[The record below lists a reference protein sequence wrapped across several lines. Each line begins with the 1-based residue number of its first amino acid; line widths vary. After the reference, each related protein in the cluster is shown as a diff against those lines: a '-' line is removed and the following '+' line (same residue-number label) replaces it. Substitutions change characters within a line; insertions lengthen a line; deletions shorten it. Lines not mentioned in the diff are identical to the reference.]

1 MADDAQ
7 NDALR
12 DRIHELVEE
21 EHELRERHAGQGL
34 DDGERR
40 RLRELEVQLDQ
51 TWDLLRRRN
60 ARREAGQD
68 PTSEAERDATTV
80 EGYLQ

>member
-1 MADDAQ
+1 MAD
-7 NDALR
+7 DALR
-12 DRIHELVEE
+12 DRIHALVEE
-21 EHELRERHAGQGL
+21 EHELRERHGSHGL
-34 DDGERR
+34 DDADRQ
-40 RLRELEVQLDQ
+40 RLRELEVELDQ

-68 PTSEAERDATTV
+68 PSAEAERDPSTV

>member
-1 MADDAQ
+1 MADDPLRQ
-7 NDALR
+7 RIDA
-12 DRIHELVEE
+12 LVEE
-21 EHELRERHAGQGL
+21 EHGAPREACRAGA
-34 DDGERR
+34 RR
-40 RLRELEVQLDQ
+40 CGARTAPAPRGRSDQ

-68 PTSEAERDATTV
+68 PSSEPQRDATTV

>member
-1 MADDAQ
+1 MADDPLRERI
-7 NDALR
+7 DA
-12 DRIHELVEE
+12 LVEE
-21 EHELRERHAGQGL
+21 ERELRKRHVGQGL
-34 DDGERR
+34 DDAERE
-40 RLRELEVQLDQ
+40 RLRHLEVELDQ

-68 PTSEAERDATTV
+68 PSSESERDATTV

>member
-1 MADDAQ
+1 MADDP
-7 NDALR
+7 
-12 DRIHELVEE
+12 
-21 EHELRERHAGQGL
+21 LRERINALVLEEHALREQHVGQGL
-34 DDGERR
+34 DDSEKE
-40 RLRELEVQLDQ
+40 RLRHLEVELDQ

-68 PTSEAERDATTV
+68 PSPEAERDAATV

>member
-1 MADDAQ
+1 MADDPLRQ
-7 NDALR
+7 RIDAL
-12 DRIHELVEE
+12 VQEE
-21 EHELRERHAGQGL
+21 RELRERHVGPGL
-34 DDGERR
+34 DDAERE
-40 RLRELEVQLDQ
+40 RLRHLEVELDQ

-68 PTSEAERDATTV
+68 PAAESERDATTV